1 MAEYTGAKFY
11 MTTIEFTNVG
21 RDKKT
26 WTKTWTRSVDDEDI
40 AREAKANG
48 GLMSSVVDALWN
60 EDEATGVILVGLF
73 RPVGEF
79 KLIKAAV
86 ATV

>member
-1 MAEYTGAKFY
+1 

-21 RDKKT
+21 RNKKT
-26 WTKTWTRSVDDEDI
+26 WTKTWARSIDDEDI

-48 GLMSSVVDALWN
+48 CLMSSDVDALWN
-60 EDEATGVILVGLF
+60 EDETTGAIVVGGF
-73 RPVGEF
+73 RAVGEF

-86 ATV
+86 ATI